1 MLNTVITTI
10 FTADSGEIDIK
21 VVAEHPDQ
29 KVDFDSAQVYSL
41 WNSAGEP
48 LGLFTRRK
56 NDLTYEGEDLTE
68 DEQLQLAEFIKTYRE
83 GEWDL

>member
-10 FTADSGEIDIK
+10 FTEQFGEIDVK
-21 VVAEHPDQ
+21 VIAEHPDG

-41 WNSAGEP
+41 WNSADEP

-56 NDLTYEGEDLTE
+56 DNLTYEGDDLTE
-68 DEQLQLAEFIKTYRE
+68 DEQQQLSEFIKVYRE